1 MHSLQ
6 TDPLNVSQRY
16 GIHYEINSPL
26 ISHRAHSLYQ
36 CKLLLPF
43 CHLAKQVAGMA
54 DELLAAGATTQWPP
68 K

>member
-16 GIHYEINSPL
+16 GIHYEIISPY
-26 ISHRAHSLYQ
+26 ISHRAHSLY
-36 CKLLLPF
+36 LS
-43 CHLAKQVAGMA
+43 GMA
-54 DELLAAGATTQWPP
+54 DELLGAGATTQWPP